1 MSSENKNS
9 HPQRD
14 GSSRGTTLVPRQQTL
29 PAGALI
35 SCDALANGGRVRRSL
50 LGVPESGYLR
60 SVRGSGGIFVGTF
73 RVCFHHARLAG
84 RPFPATR
91 LRRSR
96 CRFDSRSTPRGRPH
110 GGPPHHGPRK
120 IRLVQGKG
128 EVKGKTRAPKF
139 KGEDFRWHRATSASI
154 RQGRL
159 YAQLDVTLKR
169 LGYGT
174 AVLGRIRCF
183 LETGAVYP
191 RDATAYIQSAGGHL
205 PASLHLIKGDRGA
218 DLQLLR
224 RSASLAETVRER
236 HGEASSVG

>member
-1 MSSENKNS
+1 MSSRGYRILSTPSSLFPPDPPRTLSDGHPPHLRASFEMSSENKNS

-50 LGVPESGYLR
+50 LRVPDSGYLR

-73 RVCFHHARLAG
+73 RVCFHRARLAG

-96 CRFDSRSTPRGRPH
+96 CRFDSRSTPRGQPH

-128 EVKGKTRAPKF
+128 EVKGKTRGPF
-139 KGEDFRWHRATSASI
+139 
-154 RQGRL
+154 
-159 YAQLDVTLKR
+159 
-169 LGYGT
+169 
-174 AVLGRIRCF
+174 
-183 LETGAVYP
+183 
-191 RDATAYIQSAGGHL
+191 
-205 PASLHLIKGDRGA
+205 
-218 DLQLLR
+218 
-224 RSASLAETVRER
+224 
-236 HGEASSVG
+236 SSPP